1 MARRR
6 EACARSCRQLAPPLR
21 GRRLPPPRPSP
32 PRGAALPAG
41 RVRALQ
47 PLVAPW
53 IAALPVSATA
63 APPHNPT
70 AVALRSWGPRW
81 AATARRWWG
90 WRCDRVVAGTLPV
103 ACVGLYHSLYAA
115 WLQNRHVSNSWI
127 IGLLTMFAT
136 NGMRFTRVLV
146 AIGLAHS
153 CRSAYHQCQHLSKRA
168 LTRWGTRILNA
179 RA

>member
-1 MARRR
+1 
-6 EACARSCRQLAPPLR
+6 
-21 GRRLPPPRPSP
+21 
-32 PRGAALPAG
+32 
-41 RVRALQ
+41 VRAVAVSLLLLSVAAGALLLG
-47 PLVAPW
+47 PLHPEALLYRLVEFEPSNPW
-53 IAALPVSATA
+53 
-63 APPHNPT
+63 
-70 AVALRSWGPRW
+70 SWGPRW

-90 WRCDRVVAGTLPV
+90 SRCDRVVAGTLPV

-136 NGMRFTRVLV
+136 NGMRFARVLV

-168 LTRWGTRILNA
+168 LTRWGTRILSA